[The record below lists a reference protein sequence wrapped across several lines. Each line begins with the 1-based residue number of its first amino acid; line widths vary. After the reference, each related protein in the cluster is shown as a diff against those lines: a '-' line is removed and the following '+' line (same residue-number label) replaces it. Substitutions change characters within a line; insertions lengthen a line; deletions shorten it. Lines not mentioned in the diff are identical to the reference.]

1 MNTGTVLILVSLLLS
16 VVSLYFLA
24 KGAAVNVLAKITAR
38 RIFYLAGISITFSVL
53 LLFFAFI
60 SHGFQF
66 NYVYNYSSRD
76 LPLAYLIAGF
86 WAGQEGTFLLWVF
99 ILYVL
104 GFFIIRSDDRDECLV
119 MSIITISQ
127 VFLLLVLVIYSPFRY
142 VWQANPEH
150 FAVGTI
156 PPDGAGLN
164 PLLQDPWMVAHPP
177 VLFIGYAAATVPFAY
192 AIAALLRKDFSTWI
206 ERSRRWT
213 LFTMTSLGIGIF
225 LGGYWA
231 YKVLGWGGYWGWDPV
246 ENSSLIPWLAL
257 VALVHGTLV
266 QRRKGALVRTN
277 IALAL
282 ASYVLVFYSTFLTRS
297 GVLSNF
303 SVHSFS
309 DLGLSRHLVFFMLF
323 YVVISVF
330 LFVRRFRD
338 MSAKKLGESA
348 VAWDTLVA
356 YGIITICIYA
366 FLILAGTSM
375 PIVSSLFTAPF
386 SLQTGYYNGIS
397 VPMGLLILCTI
408 ALAAI
413 FQFPKKPPVWKLAAV
428 GATAVIMA
436 LLFNINHTSSPAAY
450 AFSAAALFVAVWGI
464 IDLLKY
470 KPAFVLPSR
479 LAHIGVAV
487 MVLGIVSSSLHS
499 TTEHRE
505 LPLGKHTVIGEAALT
520 FRGITDAEKSA
531 LAFTFARGRSVSEI
545 ETPYY
550 IDARMHSLYREPYIS
565 YGLSHDIYISPVEYR
580 SGIDSLTRFV
590 LEKGSSVESAG
601 TRVTFEGFDIDREHM
616 MAGGDMKLFAKLA
629 VRRGA
634 ATAAIRP
641 GLVMG
646 GGDRREAVVARIPF
660 TGQEV
665 RLLDFHVGDGTVY
678 IFIEAPKGAEVPPD
692 TAIVEVSFKRLIWF
706 VWLGTVF
713 IALGGAFAMRRSG
726 AGGS

>member
-1 MNTGTVLILVSLLLS
+1 M
-16 VVSLYFLA
+16 
-24 KGAAVNVLAKITAR
+24 
-38 RIFYLAGISITFSVL
+38 
-53 LLFFAFI
+53 
-60 SHGFQF
+60 
-66 NYVYNYSSRD
+66 
-76 LPLAYLIAGF
+76 
-86 WAGQEGTFLLWVF
+86 
-99 ILYVL
+99 
-104 GFFIIRSDDRDECLV
+104 
-119 MSIITISQ
+119 
-127 VFLLLVLVIYSPFRY
+127 LVIYSPFRY

-338 MSAKKLGESA
+338 MSAKRLGESA

-356 YGIITICIYA
+356 YGITILHLRLPHPGRDLDA
-366 FLILAGTSM
+366 HRLVALHRA
-375 PIVSSLFTAPF
+375 LL
-386 SLQTGYYNGIS
+386 LQTGYYNGIS

-413 FQFPKKPPVWKLAAV
+413 FQ
-428 GATAVIMA
+428 
-436 LLFNINHTSSPAAY
+436 
-450 AFSAAALFVAVWGI
+450 
-464 IDLLKY
+464 LKS
-470 KPAFVLPSR
+470 LPC
-479 LAHIGVAV
+479 
-487 MVLGIVSSSLHS
+487 
-499 TTEHRE
+499 
-505 LPLGKHTVIGEAALT
+505 
-520 FRGITDAEKSA
+520 
-531 LAFTFARGRSVSEI
+531 
-545 ETPYY
+545 
-550 IDARMHSLYREPYIS
+550 
-565 YGLSHDIYISPVEYR
+565 
-580 SGIDSLTRFV
+580 
-590 LEKGSSVESAG
+590 GSS
-601 TRVTFEGFDIDREHM
+601 
-616 MAGGDMKLFAKLA
+616 
-629 VRRGA
+629 
-634 ATAAIRP
+634 RP
-641 GLVMG
+641 SE
-646 GGDRREAVVARIPF
+646 R
-660 TGQEV
+660 
-665 RLLDFHVGDGTVY
+665 
-678 IFIEAPKGAEVPPD
+678 
-692 TAIVEVSFKRLIWF
+692 
-706 VWLGTVF
+706 
-713 IALGGAFAMRRSG
+713 RRS
-726 AGGS
+726 